1 MTMAASITDDGEHLS
16 AELAAA
22 LRAGPFDRALDLA
35 IRRRGLS
42 LEAVQ
47 RRVALR
53 GATVSQAT
61 LSYWRRGGR
70 RPDGDRSLR
79 AVRAL
84 EDSLGLPRAALE
96 RLLTPV
102 RPRSPEDTAA
112 GLANA
117 LDLSP
122 AAIES
127 CDGIDLVGNNRLSLM
142 SLHQHVHIGPDRT
155 ERLVRTEIV
164 ATARVNGVDRWVSF
178 FHPQDGEGHQPTV
191 VGTRCCRPAR
201 ARTDP
206 DSELLAVELRFDYPL
221 RSGETYVYSFDIG
234 YEGPPPA
241 TDYSQ
246 YGLRTP
252 ARQLV
257 LQVSFDPAQVPVRC
271 YRYYKSPAGL
281 SSIDGELP
289 LGPSMTTHIAIP
301 DAPPGVHGIRWE
313 WE

>member
-1 MTMAASITDDGEHLS
+1 MTMAAPTTDDGEDLS

-84 EDSLGLPRAALE
+84 EDSLGLPRTALE
-96 RLLTPV
+96 RLI
-102 RPRSPEDTAA
+102 SPTRHRVAEDTAA
-112 GLANA
+112 GLASA
-117 LDLSP
+117 LDLTT

-127 CDGIDLVGNNRLSLM
+127 CDGIDLAGNTRLALM
-142 SLHQHVHIGPDRT
+142 SLHQHVHIGADRT
-155 ERLVRTEIV
+155 EQRVRTEVV
-164 ATARVNGVDRWVSF
+164 ATARVNGVDRWVCF
-178 FHPQDGEGHQPTV
+178 FHPQDGDGHHPTLR
-191 VGTRCCRPAR
+191 TTECCSPAR
-201 ARTDP
+201 VRTDP
-206 DSELLAVELRFDYPL
+206 ESELLAVELRFDYPL
-221 RSGETYVYSFDIG
+221 RAGDTYVYAYEIG
-234 YEGPPPA
+234 YDGPPPP
-241 TDYSQ
+241 TDYAQ

-252 ARQLV
+252 ARQL
-257 LQVSFDPAQVPVRC
+257 LIQVSFDRDQPPVRC
-271 YRYYKSPAGL
+271 YRYYKSPSGL
-281 SSIDGELP
+281 SSNDTELP
-289 LGPSMTTHIAIP
+289 LGPSMTTHIAVP

-313 WE
+313 WD